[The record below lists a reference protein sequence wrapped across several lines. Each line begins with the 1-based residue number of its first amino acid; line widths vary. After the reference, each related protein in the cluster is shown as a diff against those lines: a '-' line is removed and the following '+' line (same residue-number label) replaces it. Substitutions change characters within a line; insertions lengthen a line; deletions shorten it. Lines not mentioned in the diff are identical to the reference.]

1 MIPAREKLQWFEP
14 AFQAPHRNAVPS
26 PRHGGENRETDMRMQ
41 GILLAVGLIAAPLH
55 ALAGDTAPA
64 ADSAEA
70 TGAGEPLRIGIDAEY
85 EPFIWQKPDGE
96 LAGFEYELAEAF
108 CATFDTPCEF
118 IPHPFSTIIP
128 ALNAGKFDAII
139 ASMYAK
145 DERREKVDFSK
156 TYYFVPGRFVAPKSM
171 DVEISRDGLEDLIIG
186 VQRATLED
194 RHVTK
199 EYGDVARIRRY
210 ESQEQVYLDAAS
222 GRIDVMFAMQ
232 VVIQRAFLDTP
243 DGAGWEFVG
252 PPVDDPEIYGD
263 GAAVAVRKGDADL
276 RRKFNNAI
284 DTVLADGTYRKIQ
297 DKWFDFNIYGRP
309 YGKQASLTE

>member
-1 MIPAREKLQWFEP
+1 
-14 AFQAPHRNAVPS
+14 
-26 PRHGGENRETDMRMQ
+26 MRWV
-41 GILLAVGLIAAPLH
+41 LLAVGLIAAPLH
-55 ALAGDTAPA
+55 ALAGDAAPA
-64 ADSAEA
+64 ADTAEPTRA
-70 TGAGEPLRIGIDAEY
+70 DDTIRIGIDAEY
-85 EPFIWQKPDGE
+85 KPFIWKKPDGE

-108 CATFDTPCEF
+108 CATFDESCDF

-156 TYYFVPGRFVAPKSM
+156 TYYFVPGRFAAPKNM
-171 DVEISRDGLEDLIIG
+171 DVEISRHGLEGRIIG

-194 RHVTK
+194 RHVTRK
-199 EYGDVARIRRY
+199 YADVARIRRY

-232 VVIQRAFLDTP
+232 VVLQRAFLDTP
-243 DGAGWEFVG
+243 DGAGWELVG
-252 PPVDDPEIYGD
+252 PPVDNPEIYGD
-263 GAAVAVRKGDADL
+263 GAAVAVRKGDTDL
-276 RRKFNNAI
+276 RRKFDDAI

-297 DKWFDFNIYGRP
+297 NKWFDFNIYGAP
-309 YGKQASLTE
+309 YGTQAALAE